1 MKLSR
6 AILAA
11 AATLS
16 LAACSN
22 GASPDNDNALDFKE
36 TERVASADGTAAS
49 SKLFDESKKVYVAGD
64 SLAEQWAAAKKAV
77 EEGVPMLQGD
87 SEEVNKEI
95 DRLGAEA
102 ERVDAEKAKQEAPED
117 LSEDNI
123 VQKIVELKPKKERE
137 GEPIL
142 INSTTSVAS
151 AATARAIGAPLNL
164 LMGSDPR
171 ESELVMENPDT
182 EVLAIG
188 PGFVEEEDFD
198 TRLELAHNGEL
209 PGGGGL
215 VFPGRRMIALYGHP
229 SGGALGVMGE
239 YKPEDAVEHAKE
251 LVAQYQ
257 PMESQPVIPA
267 FEIIATVA
275 AAEPGPDGDYSNEA
289 DPEELIP
296 YIDAITE
303 AGGYAVLDLQSGQSD
318 FLKQAKMYEDLLK
331 RPNVG
336 LALDPEWRINPGEVP
351 MQRVGNVE
359 AEEINETSEW
369 LANLVRENNLPQKA
383 LVLHQFQ
390 VQMIQNRDDLNVSYP
405 ELAFVLH
412 ADGHGTPEQKFD
424 TWNVIRQELQPEIFM
439 AWKNFYD
446 EDQPMFTPEQTYEDV
461 QPRPWFVS
469 YQ

>member
-22 GASPDNDNALDFKE
+22 GATPDNDTSVDFKE
-36 TERVASADGTAAS
+36 TERIASADGTATSA
-49 SKLFDESKKVYVAGD
+49 KLFKESKKVVVAGD
-64 SLAEQWAAAKKAV
+64 SLAEQWAGAQQAV
-77 EEGVPMLQGD
+77 EQGIPMLEGD
-87 SEEVNKEI
+87 SEEVQKEI

-102 ERVDAEKAKQEAPED
+102 EHVDPEKAKENLPED
-117 LSEDNI
+117 VNKDNI
-123 VQKIVELKPKKERE
+123 LQKIVELKPKKERE

-142 INSTTSVAS
+142 LNSTTSIAS
-151 AATARAIGAPLNL
+151 AATARALGSPVDL
-164 LMGSDPR
+164 LQGSDPR
-171 ESELVMENPDT
+171 ESEHVMENPDT
-182 EVLAIG
+182 EVLAVG
-188 PGFVEEEDFD
+188 EGFVQENNFD
-198 TRLELAHNGEL
+198 ERLELAKNGEVA
-209 PGGGGL
+209 GGGGL

-239 YKPEDAVEHAKE
+239 YKPEDAVKKAEE
-251 LVAQYQ
+251 LVAEYQ

-289 DPEELIP
+289 DPEELKP
-296 YIDAITE
+296 YIDAITN
-303 AGGYAVLDLQSGQSD
+303 AGGYAVLDLQSGQAD
-318 FLKQAKMYEDLLK
+318 FLSQAKRYEELLK
-331 RPNVG
+331 NPNVG
-336 LALDPEWRINPGEVP
+336 LALDPEWRIKPGEVP

-359 AEEINETSEW
+359 ASEINETSEW
-369 LANLVRENNLPQKA
+369 LANFVRENNLPQKA

-390 VQMIQNRDDLNVSYP
+390 VQMIQNREDLNVDHP

-424 TWNVIRQELQPEIFM
+424 TWNVIRQDLQPEIFM
-439 AWKNFYD
+439 AWKNFFD
-446 EDQPMFTPEQTYEDV
+446 EDQPMFTPEQTYNDV
-461 QPRPWFVS
+461 KPRPWFVS